1 MPIAY
6 NADKGTWK
14 LYDATEEETNAI
26 VQIAAEH
33 LCEAF
38 GAETTQKIMRDAAAF
53 HALKPD
59 ESYAGVEMKNSTTL
73 N

>member
-6 NADKGTWK
+6 NPDKGTWK
-14 LYDATEEETNAI
+14 LFDATEEETDAI

-38 GAETTQKIMRDAAAF
+38 GAETTQKIMNDAAAF
-53 HALKPD
+53 HKLNPK
-59 ESYAGVEMKNSTTL
+59 ESEAGVEISRPPTL